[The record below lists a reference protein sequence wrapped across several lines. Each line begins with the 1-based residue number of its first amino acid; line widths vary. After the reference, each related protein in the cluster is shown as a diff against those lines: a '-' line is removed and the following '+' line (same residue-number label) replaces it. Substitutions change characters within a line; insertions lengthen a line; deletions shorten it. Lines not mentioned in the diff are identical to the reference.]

1 MKNIQ
6 ENIYRVKSLMNL
18 LVEDDVTPNTQ
29 IPKLDPES
37 LSKDYP
43 VFLKDE
49 SLNILED
56 NRYYLGGKWY
66 FNNGSFR
73 NGQQE
78 ITYYKDEIL
87 TITIKFLVRN
97 NKPGETPWSEI
108 FNVLNTATIENRNNF
123 GEESKSILDILLK
136 DFIKNITLI
145 HLYVDKYKKMESV
158 TIHVKNSNNEKFD
171 FSIYDTASFVYDF
184 ENYLDHKVENGK
196 IILTS
201 VDGKVLDFEPNKPT
215 TTPTEPITEP
225 TTQPTTE
232 PKSAEEP
239 KTTETPQYP
248 SENNFLSIADDIYQD
263 LIKGIIPNVKIVSSD
278 KMTYNADKTKLDS
291 IEFVLQIGGV
301 DFKAAF
307 SEDGL
312 YLEKVSPKKQVRAI
326 WDGKELKY
334 RNIKASEL
342 GDKNKLLRLQ
352 PDLTLSEQIR
362 ILKKYID
369 KLYLI

>member
-1 MKNIQ
+1 
-6 ENIYRVKSLMNL
+6 MNL
-18 LVEDDVTPNTQ
+18 LTEGSTNPNDW
-29 IPKLDPES
+29 KVGE
-37 LSKDYP
+37 
-43 VFLKDE
+43 
-49 SLNILED
+49 
-56 NRYYLGGKWY
+56 YYIQKR
-66 FNNGSFR
+66 NNWGNER
-73 NGQQE
+73 VIIK
-78 ITYYKDEIL
+78 ITYKDDSDISFDYVEYNE
-87 TITIKFLVRN
+87 TTKEKIKDGSE
-97 NKPGETPWSEI
+97 NKLSVSQVPTLDKDGAIW
-108 FNVLNTATIENRNNF
+108 
-123 GEESKSILDILLK
+123 EES
-136 DFIKNITLI
+136 
-145 HLYVDKYKKMESV
+145 
-158 TIHVKNSNNEKFD
+158 NETVWNEI
-171 FSIYDTASFVYDF
+171 S
-184 ENYLDHKVENGK
+184 
-196 IILTS
+196 TS
-201 VDGKVLDFEPNKPT
+201 
-215 TTPTEPITEP
+215 TPTEPNP
-225 TTQPTTE
+225 
-232 PKSAEEP
+232 AEEP
-239 KTTETPQYP
+239 KKTETPQYP

-278 KMTYNADKTKLDS
+278 KMTYNTDKTKLDS